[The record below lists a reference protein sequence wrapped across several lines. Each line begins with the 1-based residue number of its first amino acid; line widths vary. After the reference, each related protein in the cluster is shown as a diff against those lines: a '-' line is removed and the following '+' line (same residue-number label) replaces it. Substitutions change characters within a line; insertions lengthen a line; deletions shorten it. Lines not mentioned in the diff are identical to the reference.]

1 MASLR
6 RSSMGG
12 NRHETKGKVKAPK
25 LVPACREAKITAVDS
40 PEEGEGRVHVHYG
53 LYHSVEEF
61 TRLAKGE
68 LRRHLMFQGT
78 RP

>member
-1 MASLR
+1 MLLSISVQDKGPQDGPSL
-6 RSSMGG
+6 
-12 NRHETKGKVKAPK
+12 KGSKDH
-25 LVPACREAKITAVDS
+25 VDS

-53 LYHSVEEF
+53 LYHSVAEF
-61 TRLAKGE
+61 ASLAKGE